1 MKNTIQIRN
10 FKTLTIFDDMIANI
24 FSNKNLNRIV
34 TEVFIRG
41 RKSIISLAFT
51 TKFLFVVAK
60 SIRLNYT
67 HYSIMEVSTTQ
78 DYQQLTFNISSDNDF
93 PDFLN
98 LFKNVLQN
106 HIPF

>member
-1 MKNTIQIRN
+1 MI
-10 FKTLTIFDDMIANI
+10 IFDNMIANI
-24 FSNKNLNRIV
+24 FRNKNLNRIV

-67 HYSIMEVSTTQ
+67 HYSIIEVSNTQ
-78 DYQQLTFNISSDNDF
+78 DYQQMTFNNSPDNDF

-98 LFKNVLQN
+98 LSKNVLQN
-106 HIPF
+106 HVPF